1 MSISTVDYHT
11 AGEPYRIVVG
21 GVPILRGRT
30 VLDKRADAQ
39 VRLDDVRRLLCNEPR
54 GHADMYGCFITPP
67 DDGPPD
73 ADHPGGPDRSDGT
86 WAEFGM
92 VFWHKDGFSTACGHG
107 TIAGAT
113 WAINHGLVPA
123 TEPLTRFNLDVPSGR
138 LAVEADV
145 VNGRVGQV
153 RFTNVPSAVRQ
164 TDIAVTVDG
173 RTVAVDVAYGG
184 AHYAILPAASVGLA
198 VEQANVEA
206 FVRLGRTIK
215 AELVDH
221 PAVNHPTDD
230 RLSGLYGVIFFD
242 DDPNP
247 DTDRDGSPAAL
258 AQRNITV
265 FADGEVDRS
274 PCGSGTSARLAV
286 LHHRGQLAIGHILS
300 HRGISGG
307 LFTGRVIR
315 AESGEVVTQVGGRAS
330 PTGFHTFV
338 LEPDDELGLGFQLR

>member
-1 MSISTVDYHT
+1 MCISTVDYHT

-21 GVPILRGRT
+21 GVPILRGQT
-30 VLDKRADAQ
+30 VLDKRADAER
-39 VRLDDVRRLLCNEPR
+39 RLDDVRQLLCNEPR

-67 DDGPPD
+67 DDEG
-73 ADHPGGPDRSDGT
+73 
-86 WAEFGM
+86 AEFGM

-113 WAINHGLVPA
+113 WALNHGLVSPI
-123 TEPLTRFNLDVPSGR
+123 EPVTRFNLDVPSGR

-145 VNGRVGQV
+145 IDGRIGQV
-153 RFTNVPSAVRQ
+153 RFTNVAATVRRL
-164 TDIAVTVDG
+164 DVPVL
-173 RTVAVDVAYGG
+173 VAGDAITVDVAYGG
-184 AHYAILPAASVGLA
+184 AHYAVLPAASVGLA
-198 VEQANVEA
+198 VERANVGEL
-206 FVRLGRTIK
+206 VRLGREIK
-215 AELVDH
+215 AGLRGH
-221 PAVNHPTDD
+221 PVTEHPSDE

-242 DDPNP
+242 EDPNP
-247 DTDRDGSPAAL
+247 GSSGHVSDAAL

-286 LHHRGQLAIGHILS
+286 LHDRRQLDINDVLS

-307 LFTGRVIR
+307 LFSGRVLS
-315 AESGEVVTQVGGRAS
+315 ADSGEVITQVGGRAS